1 MDRLA
6 YERAAATLHAH
17 WWFTARAVILE
28 RLLASLSL
36 PRPARI
42 LEIGCGAG
50 ANLPVLRAFG
60 SVAAVEQDSFSRDQ
74 ARARHDAEVLP
85 GSLPDDLPY
94 ADRRFDLV
102 CLFDVLEHVERDE
115 DALRAARE
123 RLAPEGVMIVTVP
136 AYQWLYSAHDR
147 SSHHLRRYTARRL
160 ENIAGAASLRPVRLG
175 YYNTFL
181 FPFAAIGRL
190 ASRGAGGTGEDP
202 LVLPPAPLNR
212 LLHRVFAAESA
223 LIGRTFFPYGLSVI
237 GLFKPTTA
245 NR

>member
-17 WWFTARAVILE
+17 WWFTGRAVILE
-28 RLLASLSL
+28 RLLASLAL
-36 PRPARI
+36 PQAARI

-50 ANLPVLRAFG
+50 ANFPVLRAFG
-60 SVAAVEQDSFSRDQ
+60 SVAAVEQDAFSRDQ
-74 ARARHDAEVLP
+74 ARARHGADVLP

-115 DALRAARE
+115 DALRAARK
-123 RLAPEGVMIVTVP
+123 RLAPDGVMIVTVP

-147 SSHHLRRYTARRL
+147 SSHHLRRYTARQL
-160 ENIAGAASLRPVRLG
+160 EKIAEAASLRAVRLG
-175 YYNTFL
+175 YYNTLL
-181 FPFAAIGRL
+181 FPLAAIGRL
-190 ASRGAGGTGEDP
+190 ASRGAGGEGEDP

-212 LLHRVFAAESA
+212 FLHHAFAAESL

-245 NR
+245 TR